1 MVTDFFG
8 GLVYTKF
15 CNKCQVIYCD
25 MYMNIT
31 SPLLCEQPFESC
43 GSLHWSQEIA
53 KEGKAD
59 TVEESA
65 PALAG
70 SSESSEEIL
79 FNPNVFTEFKLS
91 GDPEVNT

>member
-1 MVTDFFG
+1 MSS
-8 GLVYTKF
+8 
-15 CNKCQVIYCD
+15 VIYCD

-31 SPLLCEQPFESC
+31 PHNCVESFESC
-43 GSLHWSQEIA
+43 GSLHWSQDIA

-65 PALAG
+65 AAPART
-70 SSESSEEIL
+70 SESCEGIL

-91 GDPEVNT
+91 GDPEVNIYPFTFLFVNLINVSI

>member
-1 MVTDFFG
+1 
-8 GLVYTKF
+8 
-15 CNKCQVIYCD
+15 
-25 MYMNIT
+25 
-31 SPLLCEQPFESC
+31 
-43 GSLHWSQEIA
+43 LHWSQEIA

-70 SSESSEEIL
+70 SSESCEEIL

-91 GDPEVNT
+91 GDPEVNI